1 MREMAGTSRLPKM
14 ECLHYT
20 TLNKCPAGFSG
31 RAKWFSIG
39 YVATAAG
46 IYTRPFDPCR
56 AGIILHVFME
66 LLEQCLHIV
75 LRERLEE
82 TGFVGDDV
90 FYEGA
95 FLFL

>member
-1 MREMAGTSRLPKM
+1 MPRWNHM
-14 ECLHYT
+14 
-20 TLNKCPAGFSG
+20 
-31 RAKWFSIG
+31 
-39 YVATAAG
+39 
-46 IYTRPFDPCR
+46 D
-56 AGIILHVFME
+56 VFME